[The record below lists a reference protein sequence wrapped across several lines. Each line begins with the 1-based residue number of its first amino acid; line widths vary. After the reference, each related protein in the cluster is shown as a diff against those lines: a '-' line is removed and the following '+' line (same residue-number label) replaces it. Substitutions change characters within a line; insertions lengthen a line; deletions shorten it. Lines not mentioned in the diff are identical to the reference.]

1 METATRRTGLAG
13 VEEWAA
19 AAVTRAETALKF
31 AKSVEARAGVAA
43 ILGGWLVDSDGV
55 VIAELIMLGDGCNCC
70 SLVFT
75 GVNIGASADYVLQ
88 LTFRQVN
95 RAKEGV
101 SLKAILILIA
111 A

>member
-1 METATRRTGLAG
+1 M
-13 VEEWAA
+13 
-19 AAVTRAETALKF
+19 TRAETALKF

-43 ILGGWLVDSDGV
+43 ILGGWLVVDSDGV
-55 VIAELIMLGDGCNCC
+55 VIAELIMLGDGCSCC
-70 SLVFT
+70 SLVYT
-75 GVNIGASADYVLQ
+75 DVNIGASADDVLQ